1 MSPNKSEWNWKQ
13 QREEEKPT
21 STVVLIR
28 DTIVLFEHQNRD
40 VVCVSLTI
48 YLLQQLTH
56 ILKINTNHMTPVF
69 DTKIWCQKIVSLK
82 AKQS

>member
-21 STVVLIR
+21 STIVLIR
-28 DTIVLFEHQNRD
+28 DTEVLFEHQNRD
-40 VVCVSLTI
+40 VVCVSLAI

-56 ILKINTNHMTPVF
+56 ILKINEN
-69 DTKIWCQKIVSLK
+69 
-82 AKQS
+82 